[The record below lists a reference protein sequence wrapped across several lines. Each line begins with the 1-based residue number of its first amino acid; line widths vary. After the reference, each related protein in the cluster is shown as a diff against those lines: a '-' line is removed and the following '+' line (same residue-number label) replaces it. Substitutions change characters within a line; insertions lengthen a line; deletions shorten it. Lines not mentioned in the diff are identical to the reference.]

1 MTTQQRGRGS
11 TGRSGRGRARYSG
24 RLRAGMAGSWRRSQ
38 VTKPPAPPMGPVL
51 AQIDRTDLA
60 DVSGVEE
67 SSAKISD
74 CAEVASFS
82 WLNRKESTILV
93 PGWLSDTS
101 HRWTP
106 KAFFFWLIHLTLSRK
121 ASLMD
126 AIIESHPVK
135 GRCRGIL
142 SRSEL
147 CPMPLTSHA
156 AVC

>member
-1 MTTQQRGRGS
+1 
-11 TGRSGRGRARYSG
+11 
-24 RLRAGMAGSWRRSQ
+24 
-38 VTKPPAPPMGPVL
+38 MGPVL

-106 KAFFFWLIHLTLSRK
+106 KAFFFLANTFNPIQE
-121 ASLMD
+121 SLP
-126 AIIESHPVK
+126 H
-135 GRCRGIL
+135 GRHYRIPP
-142 SRSEL
+142 S
-147 CPMPLTSHA
+147 
-156 AVC
+156 